1 MALQAA
7 LLPSTLSV
15 PKKGNLA
22 AVVKDTAF
30 LGVPRKVSSCGIAR
44 LHNARSS
51 MD

>member
-15 PKKGNLA
+15 PKKAGNLA

-30 LGVPRKVSSCGIAR
+30 LTVPQKVS
-44 LHNARSS
+44 
-51 MD
+51 